1 MTWIKE
7 ETLFTLL
14 YWLSPVMTCIACT
27 IQQCEG
33 LYRSL
38 DAPLLIFYSYCAKTA
53 FSQERVMNE
62 LIFVKVYGLII
73 ILSRVVEL
81 VIYIVIFMRQT
92 EIESRASIAC
102 IKGDEPVS
110 VRRHQRNVV
119 SVMGHFVSF
128 LLGMVHLL
136 LPPIIYFSYFYIG
149 ESEPIMMSDFIVFIF
164 PSLNFLVY
172 PLVEILFSENLRMNF
187 IEVVRWEMH

>member
-1 MTWIKE
+1 M
-7 ETLFTLL
+7 FTLL
-14 YWLSPVMTCIACT
+14 CWLSPVMTCIACT

-33 LYRSL
+33 LYRSP
-38 DAPLLIFYSYCAKTA
+38 DAPLLIFHSYCAKTA
-53 FSQERVMNE
+53 FPIERVMNE
-62 LIFVKVYGLII
+62 LIFAKVYGLIT
-73 ILSRVVEL
+73 ILSRVAEL

-136 LPPIIYFSYFYIG
+136 LPPIIYLCVG
-149 ESEPIMMSDFIVFIF
+149 ESGGPGLIMMSDFIIFIF
-164 PSLNFLVY
+164 PSMNILVY